1 MRKKSF
7 DPEFKKEIAQIYLS
21 GTRNGQSLAE
31 ELGIHP
37 NTIYRWA
44 IEFEE
49 DPENAFPGT
58 GKQKPEDEE
67 ISKAQKRIKELE
79 REVEILK
86 QAAAYFAKNS
96 R

>member
-1 MRKKSF
+1 MGNR
-7 DPEFKKEIAQIYLS
+7 IQ
-21 GTRNGQSLAE
+21 
-31 ELGIHP
+31 
-37 NTIYRWA
+37 
-44 IEFEE
+44 E

-96 R
+96 K